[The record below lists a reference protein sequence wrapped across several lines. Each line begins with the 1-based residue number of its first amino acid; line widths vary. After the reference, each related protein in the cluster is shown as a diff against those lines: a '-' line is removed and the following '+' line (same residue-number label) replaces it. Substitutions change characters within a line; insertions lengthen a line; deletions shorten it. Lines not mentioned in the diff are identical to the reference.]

1 MVRGLQTWQLTIL
14 GLQILEKSSEQNMRE
29 SKQTDMILALVCRN
43 PKTKTQ
49 REKEIGALHFR
60 ISPAAA

>member
-29 SKQTDMILALVCRN
+29 SKQTDMILV
-43 PKTKTQ
+43 
-49 REKEIGALHFR
+49 
-60 ISPAAA
+60 